1 MHIVFLD
8 AYTISPGDM
17 DLSSLESIG
26 EVVLH
31 DRTASLDVLQR
42 AQNAQILIT
51 NKVKITAEFIAQ
63 LPKLKYIIVAAT
75 GYDVVDIKAA
85 AARNIPVSNVSGYST
100 TSVSQHVFAML
111 LAYLSHS
118 QIYFDESKKREWSNK
133 PDFSYWHQPIEE
145 LTDLTFGVFGMGT
158 IGKKVAAIALAF
170 GMKTIAYSRSPERDA
185 MTGVT
190 MVTMEE
196 LLSQSDVLSCHVPLN
211 DSTKQIF
218 NKDTFAKMKSTSI
231 LINTARGGIIHE
243 PDLAEALHEH
253 QIKAALLD
261 VLSQEPPPK
270 NHPLLGLDKCYIT
283 PHQAWASVAARR
295 RLLHGIVQNIQ
306 GFIDGQLQNVVNG
319 LG

>member
-42 AQNAQILIT
+42 SENAQVLIT

-75 GYDVVDIKAA
+75 GYDVIDIKAA
-85 AARNIPVSNVSGYST
+85 TARNIPVSNVSGYST
-100 TSVSQHVFAML
+100 TSVSQHVFAVL
-111 LAYLSHS
+111 LAYLSNS
-118 QIYFDESKKREWSNK
+118 QTYFDESMNRQWSTK

-170 GMKTIAYSRSPERDA
+170 GMKTIAYSRNPERDA

-190 MVTMEE
+190 MVTMDE
-196 LLSQSDVLSCHVPLN
+196 LLSQSDILSCHVPLN
-211 DSTKQIF
+211 DSTKHIF
-218 NKDTFAKMKSTSI
+218 NKDTFAKMKSTAI

-243 PDLAEALHEH
+243 TDLAEALQEQ

-261 VLSQEPPPK
+261 VLSIEPPPK
-270 NHPLLGLDKCYIT
+270 NHPLLGLDNCYIT

-295 RLLHGIVQNIQ
+295 RLLRGIVHNIQ
-306 GFIDGQLQNVVNG
+306 GFIDGQLRNVVNG
-319 LG
+319 LA